1 MYSAMK
7 SSAKQAS
14 QGQVVS
20 ALIAIAV
27 IVGATAF
34 AWLWIQK
41 QQPTV
46 DETETQQLAAGE
58 ATPPPTPTP
67 TPTKLFHGK
76 DTYIVSR
83 GSQATGPNVSEIT
96 FDPLDPAVGG
106 QQIISVK
113 ASYSTA
119 ISDVSVKLRT
129 DTKTTTLKLEL
140 AEGTNLGGTWKT
152 TWTIPETY
160 LYNYAATIEATSGKE
175 VTTIPVIIRER
186 K

>member
-1 MYSAMK
+1 MK

-14 QGQVVS
+14 QGQVFS
-20 ALIAIAV
+20 AVIAIAV
-27 IVGATAF
+27 IIGATGF
-34 AWLWIQK
+34 AWFWMQK
-41 QQPTV
+41 Q
-46 DETETQQLAAGE
+46 ESAKNEIETQQAAPE
-58 ATPPPTPTP
+58 EFAPPPTPTP

-83 GSQATGPNVSEIT
+83 GAQATGPNVSEIT

-106 QQIISVK
+106 QQVISVK
-113 ASYSTA
+113 ASYGSA

-140 AEGTNLGGTWKT
+140 AEGTDLGGTWT
-152 TWTIPETY
+152 TMWTVPETY
-160 LYNYAATIEATSGKE
+160 LYNYSATIVATSGKE

>member
-1 MYSAMK
+1 MK

-20 ALIAIAV
+20 AVIAIAV
-27 IVGATAF
+27 IIGATAF
-34 AWLWIQK
+34 AWVWIQK
-41 QQPTV
+41 QQAIPE
-46 DETETQQLAAGE
+46 ETETQQVAPGE
-58 ATPPPTPTP
+58 VTPQPTPTP

-83 GSQATGPNVSEIT
+83 GAQATGPNVSEIT
-96 FDPLDPAVGG
+96 LDPLDPAVGG
-106 QQIISVK
+106 QQILSVK
-113 ASYSTA
+113 ASYGTA

-129 DTKTTTLKLEL
+129 DTKTTTLKLTL
-140 AEGTNLGGTWKT
+140 AEGTNLGGTWQT
-152 TWTIPETY
+152 TWIVPETY
-160 LYNYAATIEATSGKE
+160 LYNYSATIVATSGKE

>member
-1 MYSAMK
+1 MK

-14 QGQVVS
+14 QSQIVS

-27 IVGATAF
+27 IVGATGF
-34 AWLWIQK
+34 AWFWMQK
-41 QQPTV
+41 QESAKSEV
-46 DETETQQLAAGE
+46 ETQQVAPGE
-58 ATPPPTPTP
+58 PTPPPTPTP

-106 QQIISVK
+106 QQTLSVK
-113 ASYSTA
+113 ASYSSA

-140 AEGTNLGGTWKT
+140 SEGTNLGGTWKT
-152 TWTIPETY
+152 TWIVPETY
-160 LYNYAATIEATSGKE
+160 LYNYSATIMATSGKE
-175 VTTIPVIIRER
+175 VTTIPVTIRER